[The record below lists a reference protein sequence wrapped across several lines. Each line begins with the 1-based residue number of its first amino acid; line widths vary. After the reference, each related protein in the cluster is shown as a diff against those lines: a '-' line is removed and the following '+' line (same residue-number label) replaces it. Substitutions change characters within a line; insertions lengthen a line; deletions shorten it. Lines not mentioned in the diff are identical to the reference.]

1 MLNLRKKNY
10 ISKYWKFFE
19 FMILFKWI
27 IKRSKKDFSI
37 NVSKEDTILTLSTCA
52 NNNKYKVVLHSV
64 RIK

>member
-52 NNNKYKVVLHSV
+52 N
-64 RIK
+64 